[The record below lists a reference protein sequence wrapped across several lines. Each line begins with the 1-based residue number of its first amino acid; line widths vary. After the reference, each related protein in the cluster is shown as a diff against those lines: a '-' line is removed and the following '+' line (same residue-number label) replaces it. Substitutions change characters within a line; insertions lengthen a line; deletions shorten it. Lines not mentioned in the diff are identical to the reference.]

1 LKGAEERNAPNSFQ
15 QLSLRGLIN
24 KEESSSKMKK
34 ELRIK
39 RNQDF
44 QTIFQK
50 GRSFA
55 NRQFVVYCL
64 EKEGQTDFRIG
75 LSVSKK
81 LGNAVTRNRIKR
93 YIRQAIFELKDQLA
107 YGNDYV
113 IIARKPA
120 ADMDFFEIKNSL
132 IHVLKVGKVLKKNL

>member
-1 LKGAEERNAPNSFQ
+1 
-15 QLSLRGLIN
+15 
-24 KEESSSKMKK
+24 MKK

-39 RNQDF
+39 KNQDF
-44 QTIFQK
+44 QTVFQK

-64 EKEGQTDFRIG
+64 EKEGQADFRIG

-81 LGNAVTRNRIKR
+81 LGNAVTRNQIKR
-93 YIRQAIFELKDQLA
+93 YVRQAVFELKDQLVH
-107 YGNDYV
+107 GNDYV

-120 ADMDFFEIKNSL
+120 AEMDFFEIKSSL
-132 IHVLKVGKVLKKNL
+132 THVLKVGKVLRKNL